1 MTRSNPGFAFLLAA
15 FAAAALVGACGRS
28 APPPQAAS
36 GLASPV
42 NAIEALVALAR
53 RNDVAGLLAAALPPA
68 EHAHFVAGW
77 EARRSGSQPTDEQKS
92 RYHDWVT
99 QLVAP
104 GSEGALFS
112 AAAPRLAAFNER
124 YRQQSPMYVA
134 MGAAWLKALLG
145 DQKGLDANDRA
156 AADQVIDAVAKWAG
170 GLNFADPARL
180 KVAIGIA
187 AKTAR
192 KVDLPTLDAVRALP
206 FDAAM
211 QKLAITG
218 SGLKDV
224 LAVYGL
230 SLDAVLDSVTPEVVA
245 NDGQAATVRIGYSI
259 LGVHGTT
266 MTRWRNV
273 EGRWYPARF
282 VDAPDAPAAAAT
294 VDKPAADARTAAAV
308 R

>member
-1 MTRSNPGFAFLLAA
+1 MD
-15 FAAAALVGACGRS
+15 
-28 APPPQAAS
+28 
-36 GLASPV
+36 
-42 NAIEALVALAR
+42 AIEALVALAR
-53 RNDVAGLLAAALPPA
+53 RNDVAGLLAAALPPP

-77 EARRSGSQPTDEQKS
+77 EARRSTSQPTDEQKS
-92 RYHDWVT
+92 RYHEWVT

-104 GSEGALFS
+104 GSEDALFL

-124 YRQQSPMYVA
+124 YRQQSPIYVA

-294 VDKPAADARTAAAV
+294 VDKPAADARTAATV